1 MNQATITKAVAGNTK
16 PIAADAP
23 ATDWREEYAY
33 TLGTQAYIFGYPW
46 VYLAQIRYGWVTQPR
61 NPDTIPYAA
70 LNHFAHIKELADASY
85 RDGGSPNQD
94 TIYSA
99 AWVDLRKGPVILS
112 HPDMGK
118 RFFTFELG
126 DMSSDNFAV
135 VGQNVTGSNAGSFAI
150 IDPSWKGTLPA
161 DVKALPPSTTP
172 MLLILGRTLVDGKA
186 DVPAAQKLMHQY
198 RLTPL
203 AMWGK
208 ADAEVP
214 EDRNVFKP
222 YDAKTDPLADFKT
235 MNQNMAENPPEPRH
249 AVLMKQFA
257 ELGVGPGLNVDQL
270 DESTKRGLA
279 RAAVEGR
286 RILAASVDNPK
297 YKTVNGWKYPPPY
310 MGRAGAI
317 DDFLTRGGK
326 QCMWG
331 IISQDPPQATY
342 LSTSSDSDGQPLSG
356 GKQYTMHFQPGGLPE
371 VKAFWSLTLYDETNN
386 FVDNPL
392 NRYSLGDRSEQMKKD
407 ADGGLTIYIQSD
419 SPGADK
425 EGNWLPAEKDKPFSL
440 TLRTYVPGKAIVD
453 QTWPPPAVVPTKK

>member
-1 MNQATITKAVAGNTK
+1 
-16 PIAADAP
+16 
-23 ATDWREEYAY
+23 
-33 TLGTQAYIFGYPW
+33 
-46 VYLAQIRYGWVTQPR
+46 
-61 NPDTIPYAA
+61 
-70 LNHFAHIKELADASY
+70 
-85 RDGGSPNQD
+85 
-94 TIYSA
+94 
-99 AWVDLRKGPVILS
+99 
-112 HPDMGK
+112 
-118 RFFTFELG
+118 
-126 DMSSDNFAV
+126 MSSDNFAV
-135 VGQNVTGSNAGSFAI
+135 VGQNVTGSNAGR
-150 IDPSWKGTLPA
+150 KGTLPA

-203 AMWGK
+203 SMWGK

-371 VKAFWSLTLYDETNN
+371 VKAFWSLTLYDETND

-392 NRYSLGDRSEQMKKD
+392 NRYSLGDRSAQMEKD

-425 EGNWLPAEKDKPFSL
+425 EGNWLPAEKGKPFSL

-453 QTWPPPAVVPTKK
+453 QTWPPPAVVPAKKTASLEFRVGCRAGGGTRETLSRYLSMSLHGCRSIGLQVCFADLSNRRQAAWMLALQSTRHWPNAAYLAMLRPVVPSKRVAGAGPEPASFTHSIFNRARNEHRGRAP